1 MEWESGKVKLVG
13 RSSCGRRMWHRF
25 RLTQDAPKMSEANR
39 RGDSAEP
46 NPVGVHK
53 HPRSRSPQSF
63 YFRYLEIWR
72 LGVLAG
78 VPIFLRNKRCSLAQ
92 QTMLR
97 CAIKGWVVAQGG
109 WRGGG
114 RKLQGK
120 KCAPFKREVRTSS

>member
-39 RGDSAEP
+39 RVDSAEP

-92 QTMLR
+92 QR
-97 CAIKGWVVAQGG
+97 GGGAQGG
-109 WRGGG
+109 WWGVVSSKERSAH
-114 RKLQGK
+114 LLVE
-120 KCAPFKREVRTSS
+120 KCAPFKWEVRTSS